1 MKRGKRMNLAE
12 SVKTEGRA
20 KTVKVIGMKPS
31 GKIGAVCDSSAV
43 IHDMEES
50 EKQARKAS
58 ADN

>member
-1 MKRGKRMNLAE
+1 MNLAE
-12 SVKTEGRA
+12 SVKTESRI

-31 GKIGAVCDSSAV
+31 EKIGAVCDSSAV

-50 EKQARKAS
+50 EKQERSTS